1 LTEENDAEHAKAA
14 RELDLFAEQF
24 RATFPTPSADKAN
37 AVIKFVI
44 EFVGRQ
50 NITSASPTY
59 HYGDWLD
66 KVIDAATRHLQAS
79 YSGANDWTDVL
90 DRYEGLDSVPLMTVH
105 KSKGLE
111 YHTIIFVGLED
122 TALFNFEKQTDEET
136 AGFFVAFSRARQ
148 RALFTYCA
156 SRGDRNAIA
165 PLYQLLD
172 SAGVKTFEK
181 A

>member
-1 LTEENDAEHAKAA
+1 MID
-14 RELDLFAEQF
+14 
-24 RATFPTPSADKAN
+24 
-37 AVIKFVI
+37 
-44 EFVGRQ
+44 FVGFQ
-50 NITSASPTY
+50 NIASASPAY

-79 YSGANDWTDVL
+79 CSAAKDWAEAL

-111 YHTIIFVGLED
+111 YHTIVFVGLED

-156 SRGDRNAIA
+156 ARGDRNTIA

-181 A
+181 G